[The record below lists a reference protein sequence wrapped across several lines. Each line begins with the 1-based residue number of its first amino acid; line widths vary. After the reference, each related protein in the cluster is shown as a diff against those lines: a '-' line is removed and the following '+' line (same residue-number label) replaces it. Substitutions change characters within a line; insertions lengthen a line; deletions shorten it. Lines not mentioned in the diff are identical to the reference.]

1 MRLLVQL
8 LGFGLMLLG
17 LYYLGKNIFFTT
29 SVSPYWWRG
38 IAADLS
44 VLSLTFGVA
53 MLAILPRSA
62 KTLGF
67 VCIAFGILMVIV
79 SSRAI
84 LTPMSLWQFVI
95 SLGSFVFG
103 FRMMLTGRLPV

>member
-29 SVSPYWWRG
+29 SVSPYWWR
-38 IAADLS
+38 
-44 VLSLTFGVA
+44 
-53 MLAILPRSA
+53 AILPRSA